1 MENQEIHLRD
11 YYMVLRK
18 RRHVVYTFFSITL
31 ALVLLF
37 TFTATPAYEA
47 STRLLIEKAVQY
59 TISEYGFTSYDP
71 EFYSTQYQLIKSR
84 PVARKV
90 YDALKDN
97 VQFRKYFEEESNKTN
112 IIGKLKGIIVSI
124 TAGDAGD
131 GALEDPEKAKRD
143 FVVQTILNNITVR
156 PESNTR
162 IVTVSYL
169 SRDPELTR
177 LVVNTVA
184 NAYIEALFDLRV
196 DSSKRALRWMSRKVE
211 EERVTLDD
219 LENGLQKYM
228 EKNDIITLEAR
239 LAIVP
244 QKLMELS
251 TQLTRAETKRKELE
265 TLYNKIRSLDASG
278 KDLDSIPAIASDK
291 TVSFLRGQIIKGDQ
305 KVIEL
310 SKKYGSKHPVMIE
323 SVEDLDLL
331 RRKKAQEIG
340 RVVESVKNEY
350 DLSLSNEQNLRRIL
364 SETKLLAHG
373 INEKFVRYN
382 SLKRDVDTNRQ
393 LFEALLKKMHEESI
407 EEEGQTVNVMLVE
420 VAETPRR
427 PEKPRKALNLI
438 VGIFMGLFGGILL
451 AFFFEYFDNTVKAA
465 EDAEAKLGIPVLGMV
480 SHLKIEKKEQK
491 RSIERIVLDEPKS
504 SFAENYK
511 ALRTAIMLS
520 STDSTPKSILVT
532 SMLPAEGKTST
543 AVNLALVIAQ
553 SASKVLLVDT
563 DLRKP
568 RIHKIFGIS
577 NKSGLST
584 YLVGSNAKIIKE
596 GPTPNINIV
605 TSGPLPPNPSELL
618 GSEKFARFISTMQ
631 ERYDVIIFDSPPVLT
646 VTDSLVLSKHV
657 DGTIVVARAAK
668 TSYEAV
674 RKGLRMINDVGSN
687 VLGLLINA
695 IDFRKGGYYYN
706 YYYYHN
712 YNYYYSDEENE
723 EKEE

>member
-18 RRHVVYTFFSITL
+18 RRHVVYTFFSMTL

-47 STRLLIEKAVQY
+47 NTRLLIEKAVQY
-59 TISEYGFTSYDP
+59 TISEYGFSSYDP

-90 YDALKDN
+90 YDALKGN
-97 VQFRKYFEEESNKTN
+97 VQFRKYFEEASNKTN
-112 IIGKLKGIIVSI
+112 IIDKLKGIIVSF
-124 TAGDAGD
+124 TADDAGDAV
-131 GALEDPEKAKRD
+131 LEDLEKANRD
-143 FVVQTILNNITVR
+143 LVVESILANITVR
-156 PESNTR
+156 PETDTR

-169 SRDPELTR
+169 SHDPVLAQ
-177 LVVNTVA
+177 LVVNMVA

-196 DSSKRALRWMSRKVE
+196 DSSQRALQWMSKKVD
-211 EERVTLDD
+211 EERVTLDE
-219 LENGLQKYM
+219 LENGLQKFM
-228 EKNDIITLEAR
+228 EEQDIVTLEAR

-244 QKLMELS
+244 RKLMELS
-251 TQLTRAETKRKELE
+251 TQLTRTETKRKELE
-265 TLYNKIRSLDASG
+265 TLYNKIRSLNASG
-278 KDLDSIPAIASDK
+278 KDLDSIPSIASDK
-291 TVSFLRGQIIKGDQ
+291 TVSSLREQIIKGDQ
-305 KVIEL
+305 RIIEF
-310 SKKYGSKHPVMIE
+310 SKKYGSKHPLMIE
-323 SVEDLDLL
+323 SMEDLELL
-331 RRKKAQEIG
+331 RMKKAQEIG

-350 DLSLSNEQNLRRIL
+350 DLSLSNEQNLRRLL
-364 SETKLLAHG
+364 SETKLETHG

-382 SLKRDVDTNRQ
+382 ALKREVDTNRQ

-420 VAETPRR
+420 VGETPKY
-427 PEKPRKALNLI
+427 PVKPKKALNLL

-480 SHLKIEKKEQK
+480 SLLRREKKEHE

-504 SFAENYK
+504 TFAENYK

-553 SASKVLLVDT
+553 SVDKVLLVDT

-584 YLVGSNAKIIKE
+584 YLVGSSAKIIKE

-618 GSEKFARFISTMQ
+618 GSEKFARFLSTMK
-631 ERYDVIIFDSPPVLT
+631 ERYEVIIFDSPPVLT

-668 TSYEAV
+668 TSYEAM
-674 RKGLRMINDVGSN
+674 RKGLRQISDVGSN

-695 IDFRKGGYYYN
+695 IDIRKGGYYYN

-712 YNYYYSDEENE
+712 YNYYYSDEGDEENE
-723 EKEE
+723 E

>member
-1 MENQEIHLRD
+1 MQDQEIHLRD
-11 YYMVLRK
+11 YYNVLRK
-18 RRHVVYTFFSITL
+18 RRHVVFTFFSITL

-37 TFTATPAYEA
+37 TLTATPAYEA

-71 EFYSTQYQLIKSR
+71 EFYSTQYRLIKSR

-90 YDALKDN
+90 YDALKGN
-97 VQFRKYFEEESNKTN
+97 AQFRKYFEEVPNKTN
-112 IIGKLKGIIVSI
+112 IIDKLKNIIFSF
-124 TAGDAGD
+124 AADDAGD
-131 GALEDPEKAKRD
+131 GVPEDPEKARRD
-143 FVVQTILNNITVR
+143 IVVETILENITVR
-156 PESNTR
+156 PEEDTR
-162 IVTVSYL
+162 IVTVNYL
-169 SRDPELTR
+169 SHDPVLAR
-177 LVVNTVA
+177 LVVNMVA
-184 NAYIEALFDLRV
+184 NAYIEALFDLRM
-196 DSSKRALRWMSRKVE
+196 DSSKRALQWMSGKVE
-211 EERVTLDD
+211 EERATLDD

-228 EKNDIITLEAR
+228 EKNDIVTLEAR

-251 TQLTRAETKRKELE
+251 TQLTRSETKREELE
-265 TLYNKIRSLDASG
+265 TLYNKIRSLEASG
-278 KDLDSIPAIASDK
+278 KDLDSIPAIASDN
-291 TVSFLRGQIIKGDQ
+291 TVSSLREQVIKGDQ
-305 KVIEL
+305 KVKEL

-323 SVEDLDLL
+323 SVEDLSLL
-331 RRKKAQEIG
+331 RKKKVQEIG

-350 DLSLSNEQNLRRIL
+350 DLSLSNEQNLRRLL
-364 SETKLLAHG
+364 SETKLQAHS

-393 LFEALLKKMHEESI
+393 LFEALLKKMHEDSI

-420 VAETPRR
+420 VAETPKR
-427 PEKPRKALNLI
+427 PVKPRKALNLLA
-438 VGIFMGLFGGILL
+438 GISIGLFGGILL
-451 AFFFEYFDNTVKAA
+451 AFFFEYFDNTVKGA

-480 SHLKIEKKEQK
+480 SLLRLEKKEQE
-491 RSIERIVLDEPKS
+491 RSIERIVLNEPKS
-504 SFAENYK
+504 TFTENYK

-553 SASKVLLVDT
+553 SVDKVLLVDT

-577 NKSGLST
+577 NRSGLST
-584 YLVGSNAKIIKE
+584 YLVGSSAKIIKE
-596 GPTPNINIV
+596 GPTPNLNIV

-618 GSEKFARFISTMQ
+618 GSEKFARFLSSMK

-646 VTDSLVLSKHV
+646 VTDSLVLSKHM

-668 TSYEAV
+668 TSYDAV
-674 RKGLRMINDVGSN
+674 RKGLRQIGDVGAN

-706 YYYYHN
+706 YYYYHS
-712 YNYYYSDEENE
+712 YNYSYSDEEDEENE
-723 EKEE
+723 K

>member
-1 MENQEIHLRD
+1 MENQETHLRD

-18 RRHVVYTFFSITL
+18 RRHVVYTFFSMTL

-59 TISEYGFTSYDP
+59 TISEYGFSSYDP

-90 YDALKDN
+90 YDALKGN
-97 VQFRKYFEEESNKTN
+97 AQFRKYFEKESNKTN
-112 IIGKLKGIIVSI
+112 IIDKLKGILVSI
-124 TAGDAGD
+124 TYNDAGD
-131 GALEDPEKAKRD
+131 GALEDPEKAARD
-143 FVVQTILNNITVR
+143 LAVEIILNNITVR
-156 PESNTR
+156 PETNTR

-169 SRDPELTR
+169 SHDPVLAR
-177 LVVNTVA
+177 LVVNMVA

-196 DSSKRALRWMSRKVE
+196 DSSQRALQWMSKKVD
-211 EERVTLDD
+211 EERITLDD
-219 LENGLQKYM
+219 LENGLQKFM
-228 EKNDIITLEAR
+228 EEQDIVTLEAR

-244 QKLMELS
+244 RKMMELS
-251 TQLTRAETKRKELE
+251 TQLTRTETKRKELE
-265 TLYNKIRSLDASG
+265 TLYNKIRSLEASG

-291 TVSFLRGQIIKGDQ
+291 TVSSLRGQIIKGDQ
-305 KVIEL
+305 RVIEF
-310 SKKYGSKHPVMIE
+310 SKKYGSKHPLMIE
-323 SVEDLDLL
+323 SVEDLELL
-331 RRKKAQEIG
+331 RRKKVQEIG

-350 DLSLSNEQNLRRIL
+350 DLSLSNEQNLRRLL
-364 SETKLLAHG
+364 SETKLEAHG

-382 SLKRDVDTNRQ
+382 ALKRDVDTNRQ

-427 PEKPRKALNLI
+427 PEKPKKTLNLL

-451 AFFFEYFDNTVKAA
+451 AFLFEYFDNTVKAA
-465 EDAEAKLGIPVLGMV
+465 EDAETKLGIPVLGMV
-480 SHLKIEKKEQK
+480 SLLKMEKKEHD

-504 SFAENYK
+504 TFTENYK

-520 STDSTPKSILVT
+520 STDSTPKSILIT

-553 SASKVLLVDT
+553 SVDKVLLVDT

-584 YLVGSNAKIIKE
+584 YLVGSSAKIIKE
-596 GPTPNINIV
+596 GPNPNINIV

-618 GSEKFARFISTMQ
+618 GSEKFERFLSTMK

-674 RKGLRMINDVGSN
+674 RKGLRQISDVGSN

-695 IDFRKGGYYYN
+695 IDLRKGGYYYN

-712 YNYYYSDEENE
+712 YDYYYSDEGDEENE
-723 EKEE
+723 E